1 MNIIIAVVLAAII
14 AYVCYL
20 IALAVPFL
28 AAYATIV
35 GLVVFLLALF
45 GGYSSGWNFPR
56 R

>member
-1 MNIIIAVVLAAII
+1 MNIIVAVVIAAIV

-28 AAYATIV
+28 AGFATII

-45 GGYSSGWNFPR
+45 GGYSNGWQFPR